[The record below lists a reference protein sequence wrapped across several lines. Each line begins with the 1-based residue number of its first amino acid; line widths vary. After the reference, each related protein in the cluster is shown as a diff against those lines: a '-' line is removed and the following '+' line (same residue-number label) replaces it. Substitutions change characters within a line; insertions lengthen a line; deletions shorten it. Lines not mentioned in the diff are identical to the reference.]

1 MEAAETACRDV
12 ANIWF
17 GKVEEKAAKLLAM
30 TFADFSFPYLFYAK
44 RPQGLAFQS
53 RNDS

>member
-1 MEAAETACRDV
+1 MEPAETAYRDM

-30 TFADFSFPYLFYAK
+30 T
-44 RPQGLAFQS
+44 
-53 RNDS
+53 